1 MDKPLSPPETPLA
14 LSVKDFCRRMSIS
27 PSTFWK
33 YARSGEIRVARIGG
47 RTIVPATEIKRLL
60 GETGEGER

>member
-1 MDKPLSPPETPLA
+1 MEIAPPDKPLA

-33 YARSGEIRVARIGG
+33 NVRAGQIRVVRLGG
-47 RTIVPATEIKRLL
+47 RTLIPAAEIARLI
-60 GETGEGER
+60 GGER

>member
-33 YARSGEIRVARIGG
+33 YVRAGEIRVIRLGN
-47 RTIVPATEIKRLL
+47 RTLISAAEIARLL
-60 GETGEGER
+60 GEGEAA